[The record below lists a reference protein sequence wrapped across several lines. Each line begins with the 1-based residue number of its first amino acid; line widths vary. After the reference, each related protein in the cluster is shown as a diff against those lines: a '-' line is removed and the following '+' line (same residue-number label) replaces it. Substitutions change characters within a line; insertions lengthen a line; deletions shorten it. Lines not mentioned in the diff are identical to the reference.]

1 MPLLNFSDI
10 FIKKIHGCLKIGG
23 RIEIAD
29 LFLSENRTQ
38 PYNAALFSLTML
50 MHTKTGRTYGLGK
63 TKFLIK
69 IISFAKFNSFEL
81 TRGWSVFEAEK
92 N

>member
-1 MPLLNFSDI
+1 MLLLNFSQT
-10 FIKKIHGCLKIGG
+10 FIKIIHGCLKIGG
-23 RIEIAD
+23 RLEIAD

-63 TKFLIK
+63 TKFLLKNIG
-69 IISFAKFNSFEL
+69 FAKFKSFEL
-81 TRGWSVFEAEK
+81 IRGSSVIEAEK